1 MRIALG
7 IEYDGTAYNG
17 WQRQQNG
24 VGVQSLVERALS
36 EVADKAIEVTCAGRT
51 DAGVHASG
59 QVVHFDSDAVRSRQ
73 GWLLGANS
81 NLPEDINVIWAQQVD
96 DDFHA
101 RFSATARHYQYR
113 ILNRRVRSSLF
124 RHRAW
129 WIHQPLDEQRMQAG
143 AVFLQG
149 EHDFSAFRAAGCQ
162 AATPRR
168 TVSAVTVAR
177 DQDWIAIGITAN
189 AFLQHMVRNIAG
201 TLVSVGAGEYPP
213 EWVIEVLQSRD
224 RKLAGIAAPAHG
236 LTLTRVTYPDS
247 HGLAVYAGDNHG
259 FGSKDFRL

>member
-59 QVVHFDSDAVRSRQ
+59 QVVHFDSDAARSRH

-149 EHDFSAFRAAGCQ
+149 KHDFSAFRAAGCQ

-168 TVSAVTVAR
+168 TVSAVTVVR

-201 TLVSVGAGEYPP
+201 TLVSVGAGENPP
-213 EWVIEVLQSRD
+213 EWVNAVLQSRD
-224 RKLAGIAAPAHG
+224 RKLGGIAAPAHG

-247 HGLAVYAGDNHG
+247 HGLPG
-259 FGSKDFRL
+259 